1 MLPVLYYP
9 IYSLFHMHHSSNVN
23 MSKVDRWF
31 QQAFQAHQAGR
42 LEEAEE
48 LYLRVLQKT
57 PKDMESLYLLG
68 TLKSQLSKFEE
79 AKTFLK
85 RALELQPS
93 HPETLNNL
101 GLTYRG
107 QRRSEEAVAYYR
119 KAIAARPDFADAH
132 SNLASTLEVLGKLD
146 EAEFHV
152 REALRLDRDHPNA
165 HYTLGLVLSAKD
177 RFEEAAQCFIR
188 GLQLKPDFS
197 PAYNDLGGIYK
208 TWGRMDQ
215 ALECFDKA
223 LALNPKA
230 YNSRNNRGAVYEE
243 FGRFDDALSEYEMAT
258 SLNPLDQGAR
268 WNTAFLY
275 LKQGLL
281 EKGWEAHETRLTNG
295 IVNVRFPY
303 PVWQG
308 EPLQGKTLLVYAEQ
322 GLGDEIMFASCIPDL
337 AKTGARCVLECDTR
351 LVPLFSRSFPDVIV
365 RGSSRLQVEW
375 LTTVPTIDAQ
385 IAAGSLPKVF
395 RPTIDHFPKDPAY
408 LRADP
413 ERVAFWRSRLVLLGP
428 GLKVGICW
436 RSGLMTGERHRFY
449 SRLSE
454 WGEVFKTAGVHFVNL
469 QYGECSAELA
479 EAQSLFGVTITNF
492 QDINLKDDIDDSAA
506 LMAGLDLVIS
516 AATAVSEIA
525 GALGVNSFRLNHY
538 GKQWGLLG
546 RTDFVPWHPNTRLF
560 DQLTPGDWDTQL
572 ALVAVALQEKVRGY
586 YTRIAFAPLAAGV
599 ELAVH
604 DTLED
609 ATTYVVSEQQGWFEP
624 EYEFLQKVVQDG
636 MKIVDVSAEV
646 GQYAVPLA
654 KKAGSGMVTAFTA
667 SSDDADLLMKSRSR
681 NHLEQQMR
689 ISFVGP
695 EFSLDGGLNRHGFA
709 DIGLLRLST
718 EYSNTPTLEKAHR
731 FFKNNSPLVMF
742 GIRAGDQFEVGVL
755 KWFNEQGFMLYRL
768 IPGTG
773 TLVPLTSSTELDV
786 FSTNLFAC
794 RSDRAAE
801 LARRG
806 LLAPSVPP
814 ILHYPGVEACDW
826 QAWIGH
832 FPYAAP
838 LLEQWSSPENR
849 QRDWEVYWMA
859 LNLFVRSRQ
868 SPEAGERVAALQAA
882 CDILSTLVQDCATV
896 PRLLSLGRILIDLGK
911 RETAVNFLN
920 QLGAILGSGSAASM
934 NEPFLALNDGYAMI
948 DIRGREASWSVAMVL
963 EQRERLRAFS
973 GFFTG
978 SEAIAT
984 WREVLASVPESAYAK
999 NALRLIEQRYGT

>member
-1 MLPVLYYP
+1 
-9 IYSLFHMHHSSNVN
+9 MHHSSNAN
-23 MSKVDRWF
+23 LSKADRWF

-79 AKTFLK
+79 AKKYLK

-93 HPETLNNL
+93 HPEALNNL

-107 QRRSEEAVAYYR
+107 QRRSEEAVDYYR

-132 SNLASTLEVLGKLD
+132 SNLASTLEVLGRLD

-152 REALRLDRDHPNA
+152 REALRLDPDHPNA

-197 PAYNDLGGIYK
+197 AAYNDLGGIYK
-208 TWGRMDQ
+208 TWGRMGQ

-223 LALNPKA
+223 LMLNPKA

-243 FGRFDDALSEYEMAT
+243 FGRFDEALSEYETAT
-258 SLNPLDQGAR
+258 LLNPLDQGAR

-275 LKQGLL
+275 LKQGML

-295 IVNVRFPY
+295 IVSVRFSY

-308 EPLQGKTLLVYAEQ
+308 EPPQGKTLLVYAEQ

-337 AKTGARCVLECDTR
+337 MNTGARCVLECDVR
-351 LVPLFSRSFPDVIV
+351 LVPLFSRSFPDVLV
-365 RGSSRLQVEW
+365 RGSARHQVEW
-375 LTTVPTIDAQ
+375 LATVPAIDAQ
-385 IAAGSLPKVF
+385 IAAGSLPKMF
-395 RPTIDHFPKDPAY
+395 RPTLEHFPKEPSY

-436 RSGLMTGERHRFY
+436 RSGLTTGERHRFY
-449 SRLSE
+449 SQLSE
-454 WGEVFKTAGVHFVNL
+454 WGEVFRTAGVHFVNL

-479 EAQSLFGVTITNF
+479 EAEALFGVTITNF
-492 QDINLKDDIDDSAA
+492 SDINLKDDIDDSAA

-525 GALGVNSFRLNHY
+525 GALGVDSFRLNHY
-538 GKQWGLLG
+538 GRQWEVLG
-546 RTDFVPWHPNTRLF
+546 STDIMPWHPNTRLF

-572 ALVAVALQEKVRGY
+572 ALVAAALQEKVRGHD
-586 YTRIAFAPLAAGV
+586 TRVVFAPLAAGV
-599 ELAVH
+599 ELAIR

-609 ATTYVVSEQQGWFEP
+609 AIAYIVREQQGWYEP
-624 EYEFLQKVVQDG
+624 EYEFLQRVVQHG
-636 MKIVDVSAEV
+636 MRIVDVGAAA

-654 KKAGSGMVTAFTA
+654 SNAVGGMVTAFAA
-667 SSDDADLLMKSRSR
+667 SADDADLLMKSRSR

-689 ISFVGP
+689 IAFAGTA
-695 EFSLDGGLNRHGFA
+695 FSLDSELDRHGFA
-709 DIGLLRLST
+709 DIGLLRLSI
-718 EYSNTPTLEKAHR
+718 EYSNTPTLEKAYR
-731 FFKNNSPLVMF
+731 FFKNSSPLVMF
-742 GIRAGDQFEVGVL
+742 GIRAGDQFEVEVL
-755 KWFNEQGFMLYRL
+755 KWFNEHGFMLYRL
-768 IPGTG
+768 IPGAG

-786 FSTNLFAC
+786 FSSNLFAC

-801 LARRG
+801 LAQRG
-806 LLAPSVPP
+806 LLAPSVTP
-814 ILHYPGVEACDW
+814 IQHYPSGEARDW
-826 QAWIGH
+826 QAWLGH
-832 FPYAAP
+832 LPYAAP
-838 LLEQWSSPENR
+838 LLEQWSSSENR
-849 QRDWEVYWMA
+849 PRDWEIYWMA
-859 LNLFVRSRQ
+859 LNLVVRSRQ

-882 CDILSTLVQDCATV
+882 CDILSTLVQDRATV

-911 RETAVNFLN
+911 RETTVNFLN
-920 QLGAILGSGSAASM
+920 QVGAILGSGAAATM
-934 NEPFLALNDGYAMI
+934 NEPFLALNDAYAAM
-948 DIRGREASWSVAMVL
+948 DIRGREASWAVAMVL

-978 SEAIAT
+978 SEAIGT
-984 WREVLASVPESAYAK
+984 WREVLASVPESAYAQ

>member
-1 MLPVLYYP
+1 
-9 IYSLFHMHHSSNVN
+9 

-79 AKTFLK
+79 AKKYLK
-85 RALELQPS
+85 RALELQPG

-119 KAIAARPDFADAH
+119 KALAVRPDFADAH
-132 SNLASTLEVLGKLD
+132 SNLASTLEVMGKFD

-152 REALRLDRDHPNA
+152 REALRLDPLHPNA

-197 PAYNDLGGIYK
+197 AAYNDLGGIYK
-208 TWGRMDQ
+208 TWGRLDQ

-223 LALNPKA
+223 LVLNPKA

-243 FGRFDDALSEYEMAT
+243 FGRFDEALAEYEAAT
-258 SLNPLDQGAR
+258 LLNPLDQGAR

-275 LKQGLL
+275 LKQGML

-295 IVNVRFPY
+295 IVSVRFPY

-308 EPLQGKTLLVYAEQ
+308 EPLQGKNLLVYAEQ

-337 AKTGARCVLECDTR
+337 AKTGAKCVLECDIR
-351 LVPLFSRSFPDVIV
+351 LVPLFSRSFPEVLV
-365 RGSSRLQVEW
+365 RGSARHQMEW
-375 LTTVPTIDAQ
+375 LTTVPAIDAQ
-385 IAAGSLPKVF
+385 IAAGSLPRLF
-395 RPTIDHFPKDPAY
+395 RPTIDHFPGDPAY

-413 ERVAFWRSRLVLLGP
+413 GRAAFWRSRLVLLGA

-436 RSGLMTGERHRFY
+436 RSGVTTGERHRYY
-449 SRLSE
+449 SQLSE
-454 WGEVFKTAGVHFVNL
+454 WGEIFKTAGVHFVNL

-479 EAQSLFGVTITNF
+479 EAESMFGVTITNF
-492 QDINLKDDIDDSAA
+492 SDINLKDDIDDSAA

-525 GALGVNSFRLNHY
+525 GALGVDSFRLNHY
-538 GKQWGLLG
+538 GKQWEVLG
-546 RTDFVPWHPNTRLF
+546 RTDIMPWHPNTRLF

-572 ALVAVALQEKVRGY
+572 ALVAAALQEKVRGHDN
-586 YTRIAFAPLAAGV
+586 RIALVQLSAGV
-599 ELAVH
+599 ELAVR

-609 ATTYVVSEQQGWFEP
+609 VTTYVLREQQGWYEP
-624 EYEFLQKVVQDG
+624 EYEFLRLMVQDG
-636 MKIVDVSAEV
+636 MSIVDVGAEI

-654 KKAGSGMVTAFTA
+654 RNVGEGMVTAVTA
-667 SSDDADLLMKSRSR
+667 SSDDADLLMKSRAR

-689 ISFVGP
+689 FTFAGP
-695 EFSLDGGLNRHGFA
+695 AFSLDGELDRHGFT
-709 DIGLLRLST
+709 DIGLLRLSI
-718 EYSNTPTLEKAHR
+718 EYSNTSTLERANR
-731 FFKNNSPLVMF
+731 FFNNNSPLVMF
-742 GIRAGDQFEVGVL
+742 GIRAGDQFEVEVL
-755 KWFNEQGFMLYRL
+755 KWFNEHGFTLYRL
-768 IPGTG
+768 IPGLG
-773 TLVPLTSSTELDV
+773 TLVPLKSSTELDV
-786 FSTNLFAC
+786 FSSNLFAC
-794 RSDRAAE
+794 RADRAAE

-806 LLAPSVPP
+806 ILVQSVTPTQ
-814 ILHYPGVEACDW
+814 HYPGIEVHDW
-826 QAWIGH
+826 QAWIGR
-832 FPYAAP
+832 FAYAAP
-838 LLEQWSSPENR
+838 LLEQWHAPENR
-849 QRDWEVYWMA
+849 QRDWEIYWMA
-859 LNLFVRSRQ
+859 LNLYARSRQ
-868 SPEAGERVAALQAA
+868 SPDASERVAALEAA
-882 CDILSTLVQDCATV
+882 CNILGTLIQERATV
-896 PRLLSLGRILIDLGK
+896 PRLLSLGRMLIDLGK
-911 RETAVNFLN
+911 RETVVNFLN
-920 QLGAILGSGSAASM
+920 QVGAILGSGAAVSI
-934 NEPFLALNDGYAMI
+934 NEPCLALNETYGAM
-948 DIRGREASWSVAMVL
+948 DIRGREASWAVAMVL

-978 SEAIAT
+978 SEAAGT
-984 WREVLASVPESAYAK
+984 WREVLASGVGSAYAE
-999 NALRLIEQRYGT
+999 NALRLIEQRHRQ